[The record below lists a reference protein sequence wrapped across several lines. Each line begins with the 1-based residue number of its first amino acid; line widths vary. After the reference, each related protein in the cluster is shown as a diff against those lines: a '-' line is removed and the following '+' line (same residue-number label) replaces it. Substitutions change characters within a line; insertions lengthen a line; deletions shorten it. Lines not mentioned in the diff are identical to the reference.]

1 MKSIIQI
8 ISNLSSEQIALISVI
23 VTILLYLLGKHNELK
38 FKKHELKKEKYLEF
52 VYMLKEIYLNG
63 GNIELND
70 EWKEKFFEFGS
81 TVFIYGSKKMYKKY
95 CFFREFSSK
104 MIKNCKYYSSDLSLY
119 LVADM
124 LNQVRREIGMYS
136 FELPLK
142 FNSISFYTNDI
153 YFNPKI
159 DLKWWT
165 CKFKVF
171 LIKFELFL
179 YKIEEL
185 IFIRIVFNLVMLPF
199 KMILIIIKC
208 LIMIP
213 LGRLLLNLKID
224 KVIEKKLKNNK
235 NITFWP
241 SPGGE
246 GAEVIYALRNKS
258 TLADTVLNEIEKTG
272 QVVRKTYQRRLPSNT
287 SKDYYFIHRDTGKT
301 EPIIVEYG
309 FLDTTS
315 DANRLKSNYKEYAD
329 AVVKAVA
336 SYIGVPYISDS
347 TYIVKSGDSLYSIA
361 KKYNTTVDEIKKLN
375 NLTSNSL
382 SIGQILNIPLSEVV
396 LVNEY
401 IVKSGDS
408 LYSIA
413 NKYNTT
419 VNELKSLNNLSSNTL
434 SISQVLKLPKVDEIV
449 TVNEYIVKSGD
460 SLYSIAKKYN
470 TSVDE
475 LKSLNNLTT
484 NMLSIGQKLNIP
496 VIEEVS
502 NVYTVKSGDN
512 LYSIARKFNTTV
524 NDIKS
529 KNNLSSNTLSIG
541 QKLII

>member
-1 MKSIIQI
+1 MKYSIVLDPGHGGSDNGASGNGII
-8 ISNLSSEQIALISVI
+8 EKNLTLDISKYMYNEFKKLGIPVSITREDDVTLSPSDRVKKILSYYGNNPNVIVISNHINA
-23 VTILLYLLGKHNELK
+23 G
-38 FKKHELKKEKYLEF
+38 
-52 VYMLKEIYLNG
+52 
-63 GNIELND
+63 
-70 EWKEKFFEFGS
+70 
-81 TVFIYGSKKMYKKY
+81 
-95 CFFREFSSK
+95 
-104 MIKNCKYYSSDLSLY
+104 
-119 LVADM
+119 
-124 LNQVRREIGMYS
+124 
-136 FELPLK
+136 
-142 FNSISFYTNDI
+142 
-153 YFNPKI
+153 
-159 DLKWWT
+159 
-165 CKFKVF
+165 
-171 LIKFELFL
+171 
-179 YKIEEL
+179 
-185 IFIRIVFNLVMLPF
+185 
-199 KMILIIIKC
+199 
-208 LIMIP
+208 
-213 LGRLLLNLKID
+213 
-224 KVIEKKLKNNK
+224 
-235 NITFWP
+235 
-241 SPGGE
+241 GGE
-246 GAEVIYALRNKS
+246 GAEVIYALRDKS

-309 FLDTTS
+309 FLDNAS
-315 DANRLKSNYKEYAD
+315 DANRLKNNYKEYAD

-336 SYIGVPYISDS
+336 SYIGVPYISES

-419 VNELKSLNNLSSNTL
+419 VNELKSLNNLSNNTL
-434 SISQVLKLPKVDEIV
+434 SIGQVLKLPKVDEIV

-475 LKSLNNLTT
+475 LKSLNNLTS
-484 NMLSIGQKLNIP
+484 NMLSVGQKLNIP
-496 VIEEVS
+496 VTEEVS

-524 NDIKS
+524 NEIKS